1 MYCISSDRF
10 PGLAGFS
17 VSHAEDEEVAEAVFG
32 ILDVIDGRGDPKFI
46 AEGNPESEDL
56 VFGGTSFR
64 TRGGDG
70 NFERRA
76 ESSSEARSG
85 GS

>member
-10 PGLAGFS
+10 PGLAGLS
-17 VSHAEDEEVAEAVFG
+17 VAHAEDKEVAEAVFG
-32 ILDVIDGRGDPKFI
+32 VLDVIDGRGHPKFI

-56 VFGGTSFR
+56 VFAGTSLR
-64 TRGGDG
+64 TRCGDG
-70 NFERRA
+70 NLERRA